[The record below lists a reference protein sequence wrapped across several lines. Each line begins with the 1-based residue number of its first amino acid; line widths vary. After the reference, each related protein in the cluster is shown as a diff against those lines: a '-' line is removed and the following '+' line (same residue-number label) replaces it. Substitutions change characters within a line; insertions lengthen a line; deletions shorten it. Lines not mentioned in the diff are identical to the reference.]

1 MLNIDSFKAAFD
13 NARANAN
20 SLREGL
26 VSEDVIAPMT
36 GGGVT
41 FAAVEAVA
49 EYLAYAYARVEGR
62 TPPKSPWKGDW
73 QRDAIQ
79 HVMANTYSTEQ
90 MARRLGKSYGTAL
103 IATTYIGAGLPVL
116 GALPTMQQGSRQ
128 IFRQVSRN
136 LSFLG
141 LIFPTLAKRII
152 DNMSNILMPNK
163 GEITLLSA
171 DKGAE
176 KEGYG
181 GAFLFVDE
189 AHKCDVSTL
198 QIFQPFTDDY
208 VREGVGRV
216 LLLGIGGPPDSAIEY
231 MQNPPEFQDDMVSE
245 TDAPI
250 ATKYAPFRLDADDL
264 AEKHPVLK
272 PTFDKALA
280 LLGVEGYNQHYRCKT
295 VPVGTRMIYP
305 GLKRYLEAKV
315 ETDTPRYVFGI
326 DVGKV
331 KDATVICVLR
341 VKEAKQL
348 GVKALELVE
357 FHEIRGSR
365 YPEQAPLI
373 MDYIWKFYPAARER
387 ELNNINIETN
397 GPGEAL
403 ADILE
408 DMGIVDLQRS
418 WTDDK
423 WKRLIIRDLQQ
434 GSRQGWFACPDSIA
448 YRQLSSLSF
457 EIDGFGKEKW
467 EHNDLHS
474 ALLKAAEIA

>member
-1 MLNIDSFKAAFD
+1 MPNLQSFFD
-13 NARANAN
+13 DFDHARANAN

-41 FAAVEAVA
+41 FEAVEAVA

-73 QRDAIQ
+73 QRDAIR

-103 IATTYIGAGLPVL
+103 IGTTYMGAGYPIL

-141 LIFPTLAKRII
+141 LVFPVLAKRVI

-208 VREGVGRV
+208 VRDGVGRV
-216 LLLGIGGPPDSAIEY
+216 LLLGIGGPPESAIEY

-245 TDAPI
+245 DGPALQ
-250 ATKYAPFRLDADDL
+250 TKYAPFRLDADDL
-264 AEKHPVLK
+264 ARDYPSLK

-280 LLGVEGYNQHYRCKT
+280 LLGVDGYNQHYRCKT
-295 VPVGTRMIYP
+295 VPVGTRMVYP
-305 GLKRYLEAKV
+305 GLKRHIEGV
-315 ETDTPRYVFGI
+315 VDTDKPRYIFGI

-331 KDATVICVLR
+331 KDATVVATLR
-341 VKEAKQL
+341 VKEAPKL
-348 GVKALELVE
+348 GVKALELIDY
-357 FHEIRGSR
+357 HEIRGSR
-365 YPEQAPLI
+365 YPEQGAEI
-373 MDYIWKFYPAARER
+373 MKYIWGYYKDPRER
-387 ELNNINIETN
+387 DLGNINIETN
-397 GPGEAL
+397 GPGEPL

-418 WTDDK
+418 WTDEK

-434 GSRQGWFACPDSIA
+434 GARQGWFAVPDSIA
-448 YRQLSSLSF
+448 HRQLSALSF